1 MPWGITMFRNYDW
14 QCSKCDGVTEHVV
27 QFQQGEKPPKTIVDD
42 CSHCETEQT
51 LSRCLSLPSPY
62 MGETVVNP
70 MVSGGR
76 FDTVG
81 RKKLPP
87 MPTMPDGLNASGK
100 KDFFNSRQYKD
111 AKVKRQRV
119 IKENR
124 AKQKRA
130 ALIKSGANINMR
142 TDRLPGDP
150 NILA

>member
-1 MPWGITMFRNYDW
+1 MFRQYDW
-14 QCSKCDGVTEHVV
+14 QCETCGGVTEHLV
-27 QFQQGEKPPKTIVDD
+27 QFPQGEKPPSTIIDE
-42 CSHCETEQT
+42 CSQCGTDQT

-62 MGETVVNP
+62 MGETVLNP

-81 RKKLPP
+81 HKKPPP
-87 MPTMPDGLNASGK
+87 MPMLPEGLNASAK
-100 KDFFNSRQYKD
+100 KDFFNSKQYKE
-111 AKVKRQRV
+111 AKASRQRV
-119 IKENR
+119 IKQNR

-150 NILA
+150 NVLA

>member
-1 MPWGITMFRNYDW
+1 MFRNYDW
-14 QCSKCDGVTEHVV
+14 QCSNCDGVSEHVV
-27 QFQQGEKPPKTIVDD
+27 QFPQGDMPPKTIEE
-42 CSHCETEQT
+42 HCPHCDGVHMMA
-51 LSRCLSLPSPY
+51 RCLSLPSKY
-62 MGETVVNP
+62 MGETVINP
-70 MVSGGR
+70 MVSGGS

-81 RKKLPP
+81 KKKLPKMP
-87 MPTMPDGLNASGK
+87 MMPDGLNASAK
-100 KDFFNSRQYKD
+100 KDFFYSKEYQS
-111 AKVKRQRV
+111 AKQRRKKV